1 MTEACMTALRC
12 PIWPS
17 LITIK
22 AMMLIKQVGV
32 LVNILNCKLKKH
44 VAAVFKSEGIN
55 LTAEQFLVMDTLWNQ
70 GEMTQQSIA
79 YIIQKD
85 KNSVTQFIDN
95 LEKKRLVQRVVDTSD
110 RRVNN
115 IRLSKAGLAMKDN
128 TKKVAIDALNDIVA
142 GIPEEDL
149 KSFVRV
155 LNKACDNIEKLKL

>member
-1 MTEACMTALRC
+1 
-12 PIWPS
+12 
-17 LITIK
+17 
-22 AMMLIKQVGV
+22 MMLIKEVGV

-44 VAAVFKSEGIN
+44 VASVFKSEGIN

-70 GEMTQQSIA
+70 GEMTQQTIA

-95 LEKKRLVQRVVDTSD
+95 LEKKGLVRRVVDETD

-115 IRLSKAGLAMKDN
+115 IKLSKAGMAMKDN
-128 TKKVAIDALNDIVA
+128 TKKVAIAALNDIVD

>member
-1 MTEACMTALRC
+1 
-12 PIWPS
+12 
-17 LITIK
+17 
-22 AMMLIKQVGV
+22 MMLIKQVGV

-44 VAAVFKSEGIN
+44 VASVFKSEGIN

-70 GEMTQQSIA
+70 GEMTQQTIA

-95 LEKKRLVQRVVDTSD
+95 LEKKGLVQRVVDASD

-115 IRLSKAGLAMKDN
+115 IKLSKTGKAMKDN
-128 TKKVAIDALNDIVA
+128 TKEVAIKAINKILE

-149 KSFVRV
+149 KTFALV
-155 LNKACDNIEKLKL
+155 LNKACDNIEKSV

>member
-1 MTEACMTALRC
+1 
-12 PIWPS
+12 
-17 LITIK
+17 
-22 AMMLIKQVGV
+22 MMLVKQVGV
-32 LVNILNCKLKKH
+32 WVNIFNCKMKKH
-44 VAAVFKSEGIN
+44 IAAVFKKEGIN

-95 LEKKRLVQRVVDTSD
+95 LEKKGLVQRVVDSAD

-115 IRLSKAGLAMKDN
+115 IKLSKTGLAMKEN
-128 TKKVAIDALNDIVA
+128 TKQVAINAVNDILE

-149 KSFVRV
+149 KAFVKV
-155 LNKACDNIEKLKL
+155 LNRACDNIEKHNL